1 MMVFMAPEV
10 YLNRRVRHCRFAR
23 GWFALIFGC
32 LCPGHEDICNILQCW
47 FWTIC
52 RINLLHTSSQV
63 SPEHLSATPERPKQA
78 KHLVGTAGGVNDAL
92 KLLLEEVGLS
102 DHQTRGWE
110 IEGRVVHLTDWQ
122 LKADATM
129 HYEKRVASLDL
140 QRGVWRARPFEGASG
155 LMKWT
160 LWIETFVGF
169 PTWLFSKIVV
179 PQNGWW
185 K

>member
-32 LCPGHEDICNILQCW
+32 LCPGHEDICNILQWW

-52 RINLLHTSSQV
+52 RINLLWDTMQV

-92 KLLLEEVGLS
+92 KLLLEEAGLS
-102 DHQTRGWE
+102 DHRTVERLRGE
-110 IEGRVVHLTDWQ
+110 LYISRRLFQGRCYNALRKTCC
-122 LKADATM
+122 LIGFATWS
-129 HYEKRVASLDL
+129 VACSSIWRSIRPNEMDSLNRYICWDFL
-140 QRGVWRARPFEGASG
+140 HGCFR
-155 LMKWT
+155 K
-160 LWIETFVGF
+160 
-169 PTWLFSKIVV
+169 
-179 PQNGWW
+179 
-185 K
+185 